1 MRFFIIII
9 CVLLLNSC
17 STIKHVPESKYLLV
31 RNNINLVENKK
42 INKYEVNKIIKQKP
56 NKRIFAGLLKFHLGI
71 YNLSDSTKNN
81 FLNNYFR
88 KIGEKPVIFNETL
101 TEKSQLQ
108 IERYFKNKGYLN
120 CYVKTLPVFKNQKA
134 TIEYEI
140 NLGNQYTIGSIKYP
154 KYILLNAQNKSEIS
168 KGDPLNLDLLKKEAE
183 RISRT
188 LQNNGYYYFDSNSL
202 SYKADTANSD
212 SVLLIFDID
221 SLNEKLN
228 TKYFIDNINI
238 YMDQDSLQKI
248 ETKKSINFFNLNN
261 KIKKKTITRTLR
273 FSPGELYSLKKVQ
286 QTRSNLLNLK
296 IFNSVNITFKENENK
311 KIDCNIFLKK
321 QKKLYYRIE
330 AEGTNSSGNYGT
342 SLNFM
347 FGNKNTFRGAE
358 NFNFKFKGALETR
371 KNLSTSESF
380 FNIWEIGGET
390 SLKVP
395 RILFPIKLNN
405 VRSPSTNFIFSFMK
419 QQRPDFTRSILKT
432 TLFGYNFRSKK
443 NFSYSLNLAEFS
455 YVKMFNESADFKEE
469 YLSNQ
474 LLQNQ
479 YTDHLITGSSYTIIF
494 NNQKLNKIKN
504 YSFLKGK
511 VELSG
516 ITTNLLANFLNFD
529 QDNENNYILFKN
541 RFTQYIITE
550 IDFRRYLIFDKNNS
564 LIFRTYF
571 GFGYP
576 YGNSDQ
582 IPAQKQFFGGGTNGV
597 RAWNPFSL
605 GPGSFQNVNNNID
618 YYLGDVKIET
628 NIEYRFSLFK
638 LGKYKMKGAMFA
650 DSGNI
655 WYMKELESQ
664 PGSKFGK
671 DFLSEMAIGLG
682 FGLRYD
688 VNLLIIRFDLAT
700 PVRYPYQINNSNWVD
715 NPVRKIFEG
724 DLNLNIGIGYPF

>member
-17 STIKHVPESKYLLV
+17 STIKHVPESKNLLV
-31 RNNINLVENKK
+31 RNNINLVENKR

-140 NLGNQYTIGSIKYP
+140 NLGDQYTIGNIKYP
-154 KYILLNAQNKSEIS
+154 KYILTYLRNKSEIS

-188 LQNNGYYYFDSNSL
+188 LQNNGYYYFDNNSL

-228 TKYFIDNINI
+228 TKYFVDNINI

-261 KIKKKTITRTLR
+261 KIKRKTISRTLR
-273 FSPGELYSLKKVQ
+273 FSPGELYSLEKVQ
-286 QTRSNLLNLK
+286 QTRNNLLNLK

-311 KIDCNIFLKK
+311 KIDCNIFLKQ

-380 FNIWEIGGET
+380 FNIWEIGGEA

-432 TLFGYNFRSKK
+432 TLFGYNFKSKK
-443 NFSYSLNLAEFS
+443 TSL
-455 YVKMFNESADFKEE
+455 
-469 YLSNQ
+469 
-474 LLQNQ
+474 
-479 YTDHLITGSSYTIIF
+479 TH
-494 NNQKLNKIKN
+494 
-504 YSFLKGK
+504 
-511 VELSG
+511 
-516 ITTNLLANFLNFD
+516 
-529 QDNENNYILFKN
+529 
-541 RFTQYIITE
+541 
-550 IDFRRYLIFDKNNS
+550 
-564 LIFRTYF
+564 
-571 GFGYP
+571 
-576 YGNSDQ
+576 
-582 IPAQKQFFGGGTNGV
+582 
-597 RAWNPFSL
+597 
-605 GPGSFQNVNNNID
+605 
-618 YYLGDVKIET
+618 
-628 NIEYRFSLFK
+628 
-638 LGKYKMKGAMFA
+638 
-650 DSGNI
+650 
-655 WYMKELESQ
+655 
-664 PGSKFGK
+664 
-671 DFLSEMAIGLG
+671 
-682 FGLRYD
+682 
-688 VNLLIIRFDLAT
+688 
-700 PVRYPYQINNSNWVD
+700 
-715 NPVRKIFEG
+715 
-724 DLNLNIGIGYPF
+724 